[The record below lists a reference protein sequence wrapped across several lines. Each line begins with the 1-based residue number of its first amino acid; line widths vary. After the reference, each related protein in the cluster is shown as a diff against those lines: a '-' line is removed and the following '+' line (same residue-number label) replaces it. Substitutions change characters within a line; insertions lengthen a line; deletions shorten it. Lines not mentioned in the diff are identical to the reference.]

1 MLKYELSGA
10 APFLDDLELVGFVPA
25 SGTDPGVAA
34 ASEAAAAAGLFS
46 SAAAGL
52 GTSLAAGG
60 YMALSFCCTASP
72 TRSVKTASALA
83 GSRTTRTVP
92 ERTSSLA
99 KY

>member
-34 ASEAAAAAGLFS
+34 ASEVAAAAGLFS
-46 SAAAGL
+46 SAAGL
-52 GTSLAAGG
+52 GTSLAGGG
-60 YMALSFCCTASP
+60 YIALSFCCTASP